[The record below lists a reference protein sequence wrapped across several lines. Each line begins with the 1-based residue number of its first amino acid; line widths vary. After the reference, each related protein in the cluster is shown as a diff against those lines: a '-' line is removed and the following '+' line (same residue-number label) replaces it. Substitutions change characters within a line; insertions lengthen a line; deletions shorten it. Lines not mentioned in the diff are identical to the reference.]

1 MARFMIITTL
11 FVLSCT
17 GCATDSCHNG
27 ACPLEA
33 SVEPPIEAIPHDS
46 DTQVLMPGDQPPN
59 LQYQIQELEA
69 SLQDGETRLRL
80 ATEDYKKLLNEHTVA
95 LAKIDELN
103 ELQTRLNE
111 TVESQGSQLN
121 EQASQLSQR
130 ESQLATL
137 STQLAAER
145 RTAEGLRN
153 VLRETRQE
161 HEREYAETLK
171 MLDELIQKHETT
183 AVSE

>member
-1 MARFMIITTL
+1 MPRFIIITTL

-46 DTQVLMPGDQPPN
+46 DAQVLMPGDQPPN
-59 LQYQIQELEA
+59 LQYRIQELEA
-69 SLQDGETRLRL
+69 SLQDGESRLRL
-80 ATEDYKKLLNEHTVA
+80 ATDDYEKLLKEHTVA
-95 LAKIDELN
+95 LARIDELN
-103 ELQTRLNE
+103 EQQTRLNE
-111 TVESQGSQLN
+111 TVASQDAQLN

-145 RTAEGLRN
+145 RTAEGLRDA
-153 VLRETRQE
+153 LLATRQE

-171 MLDELIQKHETT
+171 MLDELIQKHATT
-183 AVSE
+183 AVNE